1 MAEVAASIVAFIQL
15 TDTVIRV
22 CSYFIAN
29 AKDAPRDMV
38 IITSEVTS
46 LRAILS
52 CFHQDDLHPKTAEA
66 LPTLFAPSGPI
77 QACYKS
83 ITALERL
90 LPKIP
95 DGATR
100 KMSFNLS
107 DLAWAL
113 KEPQVR
119 KLLAGIALH
128 KSTLLLAL
136 TGDLM
141 QVLSLLLREKLW
153 RHLANFGSLGANSK
167 MSRQVLSELSKH

>member
-1 MAEVAASIVAFIQL
+1 MAEFAASIIAFIQL

-22 CSYFIAN
+22 CSHVIGN
-29 AKDAPRDMV
+29 VRDAPRDMV

-52 CFHQDDLHPKTAEA
+52 CLHQDDLHPSTAEA

-90 LPKIP
+90 LPKVP
-95 DGATR
+95 DDASAR
-100 KMSFNLS
+100 NMSFNLVS
-107 DLAWAL
+107 LSWAL
-113 KEPQVR
+113 KESQVR
-119 KLLAGIALH
+119 KLLAEITLH

-136 TGDLM
+136 TGDSM
-141 QVLSLLLREKLW
+141 
-153 RHLANFGSLGANSK
+153 
-167 MSRQVLSELSKH
+167 